1 MTKIKLFKFIFLS
14 LVVFSA
20 SAQKVKYK
28 DIFGLLNTKRYE
40 EAEPFLKRY
49 LKETNDN
56 PNAFMYM
63 GVIYQEKSA
72 KDDVLKQT
80 KRAISNMDSA
90 IFFYDKAYKS
100 MTEKEVKRNDEFYQ
114 AYNRRDLRTGEFGVK
129 LSDIQFDL
137 EKKIERLRERID
149 RVKMVKHYFS
159 LADTLYRKSNNL
171 FKKIKSTYPE
181 EQSLYLRGDE
191 STVQMLTALSVR
203 FDSCVKVFENY
214 RSSSTTIG
222 RTGYDQALSF
232 NEINNYAT
240 DGISGANFFLDEVE
254 VWDYKK
260 FAEKVKTAIQK
271 DIVPMRELLVSYDVE
286 INKLREK
293 LSKDSVSVKSDL
305 TSLIDKLLMEK
316 LKKYDKDPLPMDIFT
331 LKMSDLE
338 YRSTLLEHQPH
349 RDSAD
354 LRFRKNL
361 LDKEFVYLNE
371 LDSIANK
378 LTAGDIDRE
387 AEDYAHF
394 ITNAYSNTVVLKSYV
409 KALKEYAERE
419 KRKKDAEAEEIGNA
433 LRWIISGNDSIPA
446 MPDAGSPEYKPLVMV
461 DEKYTAGLH
470 YRDSADVSGYFA
482 TIIPARTS
490 DVVVIFP
497 VDKPNFPLAD
507 LPVYRSVVYSDPAG
521 QLYFVLIYNE
531 QKTEDNKI
539 AATLAKIYRSDG
551 LAWSVNY
558 LLDFVPSE
566 IMFKPETGE
575 VTLKQGDTIES
586 IIDKNGKMK

>member
-1 MTKIKLFKFIFLS
+1 MTKIKLFQFIFLS
-14 LVVFSA
+14 LVAFSA
-20 SAQKVKYK
+20 YGQKVKYK

-56 PNAFMYM
+56 PNAYMYM

-80 KRAISNMDSA
+80 KRAVANMDSA
-90 IFFYDKAYKS
+90 IYFYDKAYKS
-100 MTEKEVKRNDEFYQ
+100 ITEKEIKRNSEFYQ

-129 LSDIQFDL
+129 LSDIQFDI
-137 EKKIERLRERID
+137 EKRMEHLRERID

-159 LADTLYRKSNNL
+159 LADTLYRKCNEL
-171 FKKIKSTYPE
+171 FKTIRATYPK
-181 EQSLYLRGDE
+181 EQSLYLQGDE
-191 STVQMLTALSVR
+191 KTLELLSALAVR

-222 RTGYDQALSF
+222 RTGYDQGLSR
-232 NEINNYAT
+232 NEIHNYET
-240 DGISGANFFLDEVE
+240 DGMTGANFFLDEVE

-260 FAEKVKTAIQK
+260 FADKVKTAIVK
-271 DIVPMRELLVSYDVE
+271 DIIPMRDLLVTYDVE

-305 TSLIDKLLMEK
+305 TKLIDKLLLEK

-331 LKMSDLE
+331 LKISDLE
-338 YRSTLLEHQPH
+338 YRSTLLEHMSH

-354 LRFRKNL
+354 IHFRKQL
-361 LDKEFVYLNE
+361 LEKEFVYLNK
-371 LDSIANK
+371 LDSAADK
-378 LTAGDIDRE
+378 LTAEDIE
-387 AEDYAHF
+387 AEAADYAHF
-394 ITNAYSNTVVLKSYV
+394 VTNAYSNTVVLKSYV

-419 KRKKDAEAEEIGNA
+419 KRKKNAEAEEIENA
-433 LRWIISGNDSIPA
+433 LRWIVSGNDSIPA
-446 MPDAGSPEYKPLVMV
+446 MLDAGSPSYKPLAMV
-461 DEKYTAGLH
+461 QEKYTAGLH
-470 YRDSADVSGYFA
+470 YIDSAEVSGYFA
-482 TIIPARTS
+482 TIVPTRAAEVLVR
-490 DVVVIFP
+490 FP
-497 VDKPNFPLAD
+497 IDKTYFPLAD
-507 LPVYRSVVYSDPAG
+507 LPAYKSIIYSDAAG

-531 QKTEDNKI
+531 KRTEANKV

-558 LLDFVPSE
+558 LLEFIPTE
-566 IMFKPETGE
+566 ILFKPETGE
-575 VTLKQGDTIES
+575 VTVKGETVES
-586 IIDKNGKMK
+586 IVDKNGKMK

>member
-1 MTKIKLFKFIFLS
+1 MTKIKLFQFIFLS
-14 LVVFSA
+14 LVAISA
-20 SAQKVKYK
+20 YGQKVKYK

-63 GVIYQEKSA
+63 GVIFQEKSA

-80 KRAISNMDSA
+80 KRAVANMDSA

-100 MTEKEVKRNDEFYQ
+100 INEKEIKRNSEFYQ

-137 EKKIERLRERID
+137 EKRMERLRERID

-159 LADTLYRKSNNL
+159 LADTLYRRSNAL
-171 FKKIKSTYPE
+171 FRKIKEEYPQ
-181 EQSLYLRGDE
+181 EQSLFLQGDE
-191 STVQMLTALSVR
+191 TTLETLTALAVR

-232 NEINNYAT
+232 NEIHNYTA
-240 DGISGANFFLDEVE
+240 DGETGANFFLDDVE

-260 FAEKVKTAIQK
+260 FAERVKAGIQK
-271 DIVPMRELLVSYDVE
+271 DIVPMRELLVSYDAE

-305 TSLIDKLLMEK
+305 TKLIDQLLLEK
-316 LKKYDKDPLPMDIFT
+316 LKKYDPEPLPMDIFT
-331 LKMSDLE
+331 LKISDLE
-338 YRSTLLEHQPH
+338 YRSTLIEQRSL

-354 LRFRKNL
+354 LNFRKKL
-361 LDKEFVYLNE
+361 LERELIYLNK
-371 LDSIANK
+371 LDSTADK
-378 LTAGDIDRE
+378 LTPADIDRKS
-387 AEDYAHF
+387 ADYEHF

-419 KRKKDAEAEEIGNA
+419 KRKKHAAAAEIENA
-433 LRWIISGNDSIPA
+433 LRWIITDKDSIPA
-446 MPDAGSPEYKPLVMV
+446 MLDASSPKYKPLVLV
-461 DEKYTAGLH
+461 QEKYTAGLQ
-470 YRDSADVSGYFA
+470 YADSADVSGYFA
-482 TIIPARTS
+482 TIVPARTA
-490 DVVVIFP
+490 DIVINFP
-497 VDKPNFPLAD
+497 VDKTYFPLAD
-507 LPVYRSVVYSDPAG
+507 SSNYKSIVYADAAG
-521 QLYFVLIYNE
+521 QLYFVLIYSE
-531 QKTEDNKI
+531 RRTDNDKI
-539 AATLAKIYRSDG
+539 PAALAKIYRSDG
-551 LAWSVNY
+551 LAWSVNNFI
-558 LLDFVPSE
+558 DFVPTE
-566 IMFKPETGE
+566 ILFKPETGE
-575 VTLKQGDTIES
+575 VTLKDETVES
-586 IIDKNGKMK
+586 VVDKNGKMK